1 MGISSFEPE
10 GAGERDLRHVQRASH
25 QRMVDLQL
33 PKVGHASAAV
43 CFVLEDRGRALVR
56 GPLELAAPYGEP
68 VQQAS
73 RQGFETTCLPRL
85 LPFRRIEGGFALEV
99 IEVGTD
105 ESRFFQRDAVVTA
118 EIGHATGGIDMVV
131 RTVRDTRLCDEDL
144 DSVLQSLLEKHDPYD
159 ARVGRGL
166 GDVELHVARI
176 RCIREDNVSEV
187 IVYDGPEDRCFG
199 CGQQNEQGLRLK
211 FRRSENGH
219 VEADY
224 VVPESYGGA
233 PGVVHGGIQ
242 AVLLDE
248 VLGVTAHQSAND
260 GRWKI
265 VTADFRLRYR
275 RPTPTGKPLKIRGRL
290 ARVEGRDYFL
300 EGEIVDSDGATLTTA
315 EARWRK
321 ID

>member
-1 MGISSFEPE
+1 M
-10 GAGERDLRHVQRASH
+10 
-25 QRMVDLQL
+25 
-33 PKVGHASAAV
+33 
-43 CFVLEDRGRALVR
+43 
-56 GPLELAAPYGEP
+56 
-68 VQQAS
+68 
-73 RQGFETTCLPRL
+73 
-85 LPFRRIEGGFALEV
+85 
-99 IEVGTD
+99 
-105 ESRFFQRDAVVTA
+105 
-118 EIGHATGGIDMVV
+118 
-131 RTVRDTRLCDEDL
+131 
-144 DSVLQSLLEKHDPYD
+144 
-159 ARVGRGL
+159 
-166 GDVELHVARI
+166 
-176 RCIREDNVSEV
+176 SEV

-199 CGQQNEQGLRLK
+199 CGQRNEQGLRLR

-248 VLGVTAHQSAND
+248 VLGVTAHQAAKE

-315 EARWRK
+315 EARWRQ